1 MVRQFHV
8 PGGGKPRILTL
19 QEDPTGQRGD
29 TRPET
34 NSNFAPWKQ
43 TGPPKGN
50 FVFQP
55 SIFRGKLLVAGA
67 FFSWETKIL
76 EVSSH
81 NLTNTYKVDPIKTV
95 VSRGPITPLIGVITT
110 VIYNIYNAIFFGS
123 QKIPLVGG

>member
-1 MVRQFHV
+1 MVRQFKV

-34 NSNFAPWKQ
+34 NSN
-43 TGPPKGN
+43 GPPKGN

-67 FFSWETKIL
+67 FFAWETKLL

-81 NLTNTYKVDPIKTV
+81 NLTNTYKVDPINTV
-95 VSRGPITPLIGVITT
+95 RSRGPITPLIGVITT
-110 VIYNIYNAIFFGS
+110 VIYTIYIH
-123 QKIPLVGG
+123 L